1 MEKLRRF
8 FREVKTEAKKTHWPN
23 WHELVGSTTVVVFI
37 LLTMGVYFFILDL
50 FFSGFMRALLGI
62 LGIR

>member
-8 FREVKTEAKKTHWPN
+8 FREVKAEAKRTHWPT
-23 WHELVGSTTVVVFI
+23 WHELVGSTSVVIFI
-37 LLTMGVYFFILDL
+37 LITMGVYFFILDL